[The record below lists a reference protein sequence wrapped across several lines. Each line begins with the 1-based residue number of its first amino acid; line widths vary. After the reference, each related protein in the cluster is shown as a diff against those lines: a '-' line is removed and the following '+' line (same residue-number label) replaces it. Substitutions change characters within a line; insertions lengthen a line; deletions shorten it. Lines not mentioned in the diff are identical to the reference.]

1 MTNKERETFLKDNP
15 DVIQV
20 FWESFPALADPTRLG
35 IRKPDSSFRD
45 LLKNAKKKYD
55 GKFTRTTINDW

>member
-1 MTNKERETFLKDNP
+1 MTNKEREMLLKEYP
-15 DVIQV
+15 HIEQIY
-20 FWESFPALADPTRLG
+20 WESFPALADPTRLG

-55 GKFTRTTINDW
+55 GKLTRTTINDW